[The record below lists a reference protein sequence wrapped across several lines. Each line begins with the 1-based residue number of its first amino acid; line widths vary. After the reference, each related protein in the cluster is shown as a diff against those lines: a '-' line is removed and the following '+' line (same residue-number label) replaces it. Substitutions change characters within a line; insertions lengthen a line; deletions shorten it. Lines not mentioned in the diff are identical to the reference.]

1 MGCWQLINLG
11 RGFATAGDEGAV
23 TGTGEIV
30 VTQGGKTIATE
41 AAKGMA
47 AIILAKEVSKDITKQ
62 QRCNKC
68 EPYQLGNKHQIK
80 RPMGNEINTQYQ
92 IKIANL
98 SSYPLTFKASDPYLV
113 SGNKKQTTE
122 IQEWILAG
130 VSFDGLWPMEC
141 ILVEA
146 KGRYAQFLEGKPDF
160 MKNNIFLK
168 MRNEATSQR
177 SVVSRFRTAKLNW
190 YFYEKETK
198 VYFDRFSRNIV
209 STIFMPL

>member
-1 MGCWQLINLG
+1 MGWGLLINLG
-11 RGFATAGDEGAV
+11 RGLATAGGRGAV

-113 SGNKKQTTE
+113 PGNKKQTTD
-122 IQEWILAG
+122 IQEWTLAG

>member
-1 MGCWQLINLG
+1 MELTFKISYSWRSRSN
-11 RGFATAGDEGAV
+11 
-23 TGTGEIV
+23 TGTTGG
-30 VTQGGKTIATE
+30 VTAQGGTTIAVE

-47 AIILAKEVSKDITKQ
+47 TVVLAKEVSKDITKQ

-80 RPMGNEINTQYQ
+80 RPMGNEINTEYQ

-98 SSYPLTFKASDPYLV
+98 SSYPLTFQASDPYLV

-122 IQEWILAG
+122 IQEWVLSG
-130 VSFDGLWPMEC
+130 VSFDGLWPMQC

-177 SVVSRFRTAKLNW
+177 SVVSRFRTSKLNW
-190 YFYEKETK
+190 YFYEEQTK

-209 STIFMPL
+209 PTIFMPL